1 MTTIR
6 KKTISYLLIFFI
18 IMSSLGLNT
27 NIADAAVKF
36 GNSIK
41 TGFVWGDDYQIN
53 ILKVNNKHAYCLEPD
68 KMITDVN
75 SYTEKKHNFTNEQ
88 WSTLVKIAH
97 FGYNNKKKTR
107 EDYAA
112 AQVAMWREIMKWENK
127 KSPSLKKS
135 NIKGLEKK
143 VLAIETAVK
152 NYDKMIGT
160 KPSFNG
166 KKNIKFNSGS
176 KGTIKDTNGVLGKYP
191 YKITNKPEGVK
202 VSIDKKN
209 NALNI
214 DASSS
219 KAKSGKIELTIERDN
234 NIKKNRFYY
243 SSKSQNVAT
252 IGYVA
257 NLKVA
262 VSIDVEDVGTLK
274 ILKTS
279 QTGKNIE
286 GVVFKFK
293 DTKTGKEYTATTDKE
308 GVISETIPVGNYDVQ
323 EVSVPKPYIV
333 DKTPQKVTI
342 AKNKVTTVNFENDTP
357 KGRVVLQKAN
367 GNGDALA
374 GAQYRFWADSV
385 DGEGNENKFDK
396 VFTTDEKGQI
406 TIENLPL
413 GTYKYQ
419 EIKAPNLYIRD
430 NNIYSF
436 EIEYKGQT
444 TPLISIT
451 KQHVNNKA
459 VGKIT
464 LTKYSKDGKEKLA
477 GAKFRIWSQKNN
489 GYDKT
494 FTTDKN
500 GKIEV
505 DNLELGD
512 YYCQEIS
519 APYGYVLDNTKYE
532 FSIKYKDDQTKLI
545 TVAKEFK
552 NEKAVGKFKLVKKNE
567 KDIPLKDA
575 EYRIWSEGDKNHKEG
590 EILDKVFKTDDNGN
604 IIVEGLQ
611 LGKYCYQEVKAP
623 YGYVRDETVY
633 KFEVKYKDDKTPV
646 VEVLANAKNSLA
658 KGRFELVKFNK
669 DKSMKLEGAKYRIWS
684 QADENNKEGKLYDET
699 FTTDKNE
706 KIVIDN
712 LELGKYYYQEIKAPY
727 GYVVDEKKYEFELQ
741 YKNDLT
747 AVVTV
752 SKEATNKLVVGS
764 FELIKFED
772 AGIVPLED
780 AEYRIW
786 SKGDKEH
793 KDGEIFDK
801 TLKTDNQGR
810 ILVENLP
817 LGKYCYQEIKAPF
830 GYVKD
835 DLVYEFEL
843 KYKDDKTSVVK
854 HSVTALNE
862 EALGQF
868 ELIKYN
874 KDKSETLAGA
884 KYHIWSAADD
894 FFEEGV
900 LLDEVLET
908 DEDGTIWVDE
918 LYFGKYYYQEIK
930 APHGY
935 VRDDKIYEFEVSYI
949 DDETPIIEVYAEATN
964 DLAKG
969 ELELI
974 KLNQNKSQNLQGAKY
989 HIWSKDKKFDK
1000 TFVTDKDGKIT
1011 VKDLEFGTYYY
1022 QEIEA
1027 PDGYLLDETV
1037 GEVDIKYEDDM
1048 TPVVKVSRS
1057 VTDKEPVGEIGL
1069 IKTFAKQKN
1078 ITDEDIKKASL
1089 EGAVYE
1095 AYAKEEITNKA
1106 GTKTYY
1112 KKGEK
1117 VGIFTTDEKGI
1128 TNRLQNLPLG
1138 TYSIKEVKA
1147 PKGCALDNTV
1157 YDVELG
1163 YKDQHTANIS
1173 KTLDVEDEII
1183 PTPNIK
1189 TSDDAPIGAIVLL
1202 MLMGLSGSLALAIRR
1217 KN

>member
-53 ILKVNNKHAYCLEPD
+53 ILQVNNSHAYCLEPD

-75 SYTEKKHNFTNEQ
+75 SYTEKKHNFTSEQ

-97 FGYNNKKKTR
+97 FGYNDKKKTR

-112 AQVAMWREIMKWENK
+112 TQVAMWREIMKWENK

-143 VLAIETAVK
+143 VLAIETNVK
-152 NYDKMIGT
+152 NYNTMIGT

-176 KGTIKDTNGVLGKYP
+176 KGTIKDANGVLGKYP

-214 DASSS
+214 DATSS
-219 KAKSGKIELTIERDN
+219 KAKSGKIELTIEQDN
-234 NIKKNRFYY
+234 KIKKNRFYY

-262 VSIDVEDVGTLK
+262 VSIGIEDVGTLK

-279 QTGKNIE
+279 QSGKNIK
-286 GVVFKFK
+286 GAVFKFK
-293 DTKTGKEYTATTDKE
+293 DTKTGKEYTATTDKD
-308 GVISETIPVGNYDVQ
+308 GVIDETIPVGNYDVQ

-333 DKTPQKVTI
+333 DKSVQNANV
-342 AKNKVTTVNFENDTP
+342 AKNKVTIVNFKNDTP

-367 GNGDALA
+367 GSGGALA

-413 GTYKYQ
+413 GIYKYQ
-419 EIKAPNLYIRD
+419 EIKAPYLYIRD
-430 NNIYSF
+430 ENIYSF
-436 EIEYKGQT
+436 EIAYKDQT

-451 KQHVNNKA
+451 KQQVNNKA
-459 VGKIT
+459 
-464 LTKYSKDGKEKLA
+464 S
-477 GAKFRIWSQKNN
+477 
-489 GYDKT
+489 
-494 FTTDKN
+494 
-500 GKIEV
+500 
-505 DNLELGD
+505 
-512 YYCQEIS
+512 
-519 APYGYVLDNTKYE
+519 
-532 FSIKYKDDQTKLI
+532 
-545 TVAKEFK
+545 
-552 NEKAVGKFKLVKKNE
+552 
-567 KDIPLKDA
+567 
-575 EYRIWSEGDKNHKEG
+575 
-590 EILDKVFKTDDNGN
+590 
-604 IIVEGLQ
+604 
-611 LGKYCYQEVKAP
+611 
-623 YGYVRDETVY
+623 
-633 KFEVKYKDDKTPV
+633 
-646 VEVLANAKNSLA
+646 
-658 KGRFELVKFNK
+658 GRFELVKFNEN
-669 DKSMKLEGAKYRIWS
+669 KSEKLEGAKYRIWS

-699 FTTDKNE
+699 FTTDKNG

-712 LELGKYYYQEIKAPY
+712 LEFGKYYYQEIKAPY

-741 YKNDLT
+741 YENDLT
-747 AVVTV
+747 AVVKV
-752 SKEATNKLVVGS
+752 SKEAINKPVVGS
-764 FELIKFED
+764 FELTKYED

-786 SKGDKEH
+786 SKGDREH
-793 KDGEIFDK
+793 KDGEVFDK
-801 TLKTDNQGR
+801 TLKTDNSGK
-810 ILVENLP
+810 ISIENLP

-854 HSVTALNE
+854 HFVTALNE

-874 KDKSETLAGA
+874 KDKSKTLAGA

-935 VRDDKIYEFEVSYI
+935 VRDDKVYEFEVSYI

-964 DLAKG
+964 NLAKG

-974 KLNQNKSQNLQGAKY
+974 KLNQNKSQKLQGAKY

-1000 TFVTDKDGKIT
+1000 TFVTDEDGKIT

-1022 QEIEA
+1022 QEVEA

-1078 ITDEDIKKASL
+1078 IADEDIKKASL

-1095 AYAKEEITNKA
+1095 AYAKEKITNKA

-1117 VGIFTTDEKGI
+1117 VGTFTTDEKGI

-1183 PTPNIK
+1183 TTPNIK